1 MKLVCYICSM
11 KRDMF
16 SYVIPAAR
24 FHGSF
29 SCIFHVAQNIL
40 IFSYLMISIL
50 ILRPQEVDCS
60 TPRPPLPLLWGQ
72 DQVPCDEPWKG
83 FDDYFPSWHIFQKCK
98 IKTFFESV
106 RSKYISKT
114 LSFEQKFLQV
124 RMAAVPRLGEKLRA
138 TLQSLSCLSVSIN
151 QVIQSQV
158 KSRRRSWEP
167 LLLLNLSFMLLPL
180 LS

>member
-16 SYVIPAAR
+16 CYVIPAAR

-40 IFSYLMISIL
+40 ILSYLMISIL

-83 FDDYFPSWHIFQKCK
+83 FDDHHYFPSCHIVQ
-98 IKTFFESV
+98 SV
-106 RSKYISKT
+106 RSEHISKT
-114 LSFEQKFLQV
+114 LLFEQNFLQV
-124 RMAAVPRLGEKLRA
+124 RMAAVPRLGEKLSA
-138 TLQSLSCLSVSIN
+138 TLQALSCLSVSIN
-151 QVIQSQV
+151 QVIQFQV
-158 KSRRRSWEP
+158 KSRLRSWEP
-167 LLLLNLSFMLLPL
+167 PLLLNLSFMLLPL